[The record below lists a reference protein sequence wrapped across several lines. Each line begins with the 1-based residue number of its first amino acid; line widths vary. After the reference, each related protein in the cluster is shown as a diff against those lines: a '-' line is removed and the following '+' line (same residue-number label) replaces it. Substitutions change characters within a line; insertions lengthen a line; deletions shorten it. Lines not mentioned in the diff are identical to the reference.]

1 MIVKRVFG
9 LPRQIHPWSAWPVS
23 KANTGISSPAFKH
36 PIVSIVSRA
45 NTTMYWAL
53 PMLPRAKIVLRGTW
67 VVVVV
72 VLLFVVVCCCLLL
85 FVVSDLFFLCTLCY
99 SLCLLSVCLL
109 VPLSPRRQYGSQD
122 RLVAQG
128 DNNLRSCV
136 PCGGGKYGTQPGFD
150 DPTDCTNC
158 PIGKYLIAGG
168 STAVEDCK
176 QCPRGFYGY
185 RAGEWQT
192 CKSCPIGKFLS
203 SVNSTDPND
212 CDDCPSTWLLL
223 LCRLMRWLM
232 RWLR

>member
-1 MIVKRVFG
+1 
-9 LPRQIHPWSAWPVS
+9 
-23 KANTGISSPAFKH
+23 
-36 PIVSIVSRA
+36 
-45 NTTMYWAL
+45 
-53 PMLPRAKIVLRGTW
+53 
-67 VVVVV
+67 
-72 VLLFVVVCCCLLL
+72 LL

-158 PIGKYLIAGG
+158 PIGKYLIAAGKK
-168 STAVEDCK
+168 AVEDCK
-176 QCPRGFYGY
+176 SCPHGFYGY

-203 SVNSTDPND
+203 SVNSMDLND
-212 CDDCPSTWLLL
+212 CDDCPGTWLLL

-232 RWLR
+232 RLL